1 MTFLKKSAKKCGKAL
16 PLRWGS
22 ATCERRKSHQ
32 GLHRRYARR
41 GPGGS
46 PSISFSE
53 AHLKQALEEPS
64 ET

>member
-1 MTFLKKSAKKCGKAL
+1 MKVSKTCGKAL

-22 ATCERRKSHQ
+22 AICERPRAHN

-46 PSISFSE
+46 PSISFSD
-53 AHLKQALEEPS
+53 AYLKKALAEPA
-64 ET
+64 EV